1 MPGSPTRDCSVRAV
15 VTFAA
20 GLEHDGAA
28 VRAALTLPWSNGQT
42 ERQANKLKLLKRSIY
57 GRAKLDLLRQH
68 LLLVA

>member
-1 MPGSPTRDCSVRAV
+1 MRAV